1 MFMRKISTRVLCV
14 NLIVNTP
21 DLLITDHVLMNK
33 NMYKLVEHD
42 CPGERGP
49 E

>member
-1 MFMRKISTRVLCV
+1 MFMRKISTRVL
-14 NLIVNTP
+14 LLMLNTP
-21 DLLITDHVLMNK
+21 DVLITDHVLMSK

>member
-1 MFMRKISTRVLCV
+1 MFMPKISTWVL
-14 NLIVNTP
+14 LLMVNTP
-21 DLLITDHVLMNK
+21 DVLITDHVLMNK

>member
-1 MFMRKISTRVLCV
+1 MFMRKISTWVL
-14 NLIVNTP
+14 LLMVNTT
-21 DLLITDHVLMNK
+21 DVLITDHVLMNK

-42 CPGERGP
+42 CPGERSP